1 MSGNLPLLESMRA
14 VRTARSGCVLIC
26 LNPNRFGGIGAIQS
40 RAAAWGFDFK
50 ALVNA
55 ENLCI
60 LHHKGDE
67 GASGGTRIRLE
78 NGDFIVSTGA
88 FFFREQKGLC
98 ALKSFYENFD
108 TSNPNAN
115 ETIGHFTILIKK
127 REKIF
132 YLTDQLSTCKIFHD
146 ISLRLFSTSFLVV
159 SSLIDDL
166 TVNPQGCYEY
176 AWNGVAFGERTFLN
190 QVRIVRPDHVLVID
204 GEVASV
210 QGTDLSLRTAE
221 TAGFS
226 LDDLVDFQLG
236 GIRSV
241 IRSYADLLGQ
251 RINLSMSG
259 GYDSRLLL
267 ALLLEAG
274 VRPCLFTYGKA
285 DDPEVRLVEA
295 IAASENLPL
304 EKIDKSEFGEPPH
317 EQFHDI
323 VCENMRLFDG
333 WKVYGSIFED
343 GADAL
348 DRTERVANGHVKM
361 NGSGGEIYRNFFY
374 LPDKKYS
381 VRQVVW
387 SFYSRYQ
394 SSWCTTAFQEDEY
407 EQNIADSI
415 LSAIGLS
422 RPLLDRTEVEMVYPL
437 FRTRYWTARDVCV
450 NLGFGPALFP
460 FMEPRA
466 VAGSFDIPIKWKN
479 HGLFEGRMIRRIN
492 PRLAAYPSSYGHSF
506 ATDPRLPTRAKY
518 LSTYLR
524 PPYLRKFSYRLR
536 HIKRKEFPWYLKR
549 EYLSQV
555 IDTSFP
561 FMQPLFLVEKIT
573 DPDVMERIATIEFIC
588 QKLHAI

>member
-1 MSGNLPLLESMRA
+1 M
-14 VRTARSGCVLIC
+14 
-26 LNPNRFGGIGAIQS
+26 
-40 RAAAWGFDFK
+40 D
-50 ALVNA
+50 
-55 ENLCI
+55 
-60 LHHKGDE
+60 
-67 GASGGTRIRLE
+67 
-78 NGDFIVSTGA
+78 
-88 FFFREQKGLC
+88 
-98 ALKSFYENFD
+98 
-108 TSNPNAN
+108 
-115 ETIGHFTILIKK
+115 
-127 REKIF
+127 
-132 YLTDQLSTCKIFHD
+132 
-146 ISLRLFSTSFLVV
+146 LFSTSFLVV
-159 SSLIDDL
+159 ASLVDDPSI
-166 TVNPQGCYEY
+166 NPQGCYEY

-190 QVRIVRPDHVLVID
+190 QVRTVRFNHALVID
-204 GEVASV
+204 REVTSFEVA
-210 QGTDLSLRTAE
+210 DLSLRTPE

-226 LDDLVDFQLG
+226 LDDLVDFQLD

-536 HIKRKEFPWYLKR
+536 HITRKEFPWYLKR

-588 QKLHAI
+588 QKRHAI